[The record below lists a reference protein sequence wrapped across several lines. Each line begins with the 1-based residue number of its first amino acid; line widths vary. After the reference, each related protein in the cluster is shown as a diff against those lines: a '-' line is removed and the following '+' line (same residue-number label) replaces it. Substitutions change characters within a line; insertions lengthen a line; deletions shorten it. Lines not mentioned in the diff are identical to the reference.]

1 MGITKVGLL
10 GGGRGWR
17 REGVRSEVGEVKKQR
32 PCVDLPRVLA
42 GAARG
47 VDRTSAGKG
56 GSGGGKGWHLRGG
69 LHSRGL
75 PQGRRQGLVSG
86 SGEATASSGL
96 VVTCGSW
103 QLSIGT
109 GGEPVP

>member
-1 MGITKVGLL
+1 MGVTKVGLL

-17 REGVRSEVGEVKKQR
+17 REGVRSEVGEVKKQH
-32 PCVDLPRVLA
+32 PCVDLPRILA

-56 GSGGGKGWHLRGG
+56 GSGGGKGWHLSRG

-75 PQGRRQGLVSG
+75 PQGRRQDLVSG

-96 VVTCGSW
+96 VVTCGNW
-103 QLSIGT
+103 WLSIGT
-109 GGEPVP
+109 GGEPVL